1 MRPRVL
7 GPRVTMPPMTTDAH
21 TQANADQVLLLRE
34 ALAVEL
40 SPGPEVTV
48 LEEPV
53 LADVPVP
60 ASEASPLTAR

>member
-1 MRPRVL
+1 
-7 GPRVTMPPMTTDAH
+7 MTTDAH

-60 ASEASPLTAR
+60 ASEAPPLTAR